1 MQALC
6 PLIRIYFYKK
16 LSSVHRLI
24 VQGSLY
30 NAGGLFICPMLLVDM
45 CPIKIRFVT
54 LLQAITYMYHHG
66 SFFCKRWM
74 EVVGAFIVSIVITV
88 RTKDLRGTCSDH
100 MQIGF
105 LGHGLE
111 LLDFLLKGCCTLL
124 HGGSLIKTF
133 GAHLQDLNR
142 SFPPEVLRIRNYGFI

>member
-6 PLIRIYFYKK
+6 PFIRIDFYKK

-24 VQGSLY
+24 VHGSLY
-30 NAGGLFICPMLLVDM
+30 NTGGLFICPMLLVDM
-45 CPIKIRFVT
+45 CPIKIRLMA
-54 LLQAITYMYHHG
+54 LLQTVSYMYHHG
-66 SFFCKRWM
+66 SFFCERRM
-74 EVVGAFIVSIVITV
+74 EVVGAFIVGIVITV
-88 RTKDLRGTCSDH
+88 GTEDLRGTCSDH

-111 LLDFLLKGCCTLL
+111 LLDFLLKGCRTLL

-133 GAHLQDLNR
+133 GAYLQDLNG
-142 SFPPEVLRIRNYGFI
+142 SFPPEVLRIRNYGFV